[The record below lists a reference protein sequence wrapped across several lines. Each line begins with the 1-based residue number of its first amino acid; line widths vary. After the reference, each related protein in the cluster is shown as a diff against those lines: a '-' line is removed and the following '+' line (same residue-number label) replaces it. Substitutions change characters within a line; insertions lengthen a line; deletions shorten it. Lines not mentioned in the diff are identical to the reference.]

1 MNNARN
7 VASVLPP
14 SRAEKARASL
24 DRLDAY
30 RAKVQLEQNTIIAPE
45 LQAISEPTL
54 ERREPP
60 LEGLKRVATGAAFI
74 TIGVLSDAP
83 NATLERA
90 LVITVGIIAAGWGA
104 LDLHQSACNPRS
116 K

>member
-7 VASVLPP
+7 VAGLLPP

-30 RAKVQLEQNTIIAPE
+30 RAKIAAENAAATNVPMLEPE
-45 LQAISEPTL
+45 QV

-60 LEGLKRVATGAAFI
+60 LEGLKRAATGAAFLTLGI
-74 TIGVLSDAP
+74 FSDAP
-83 NATLERA
+83 NAMLERA
-90 LVITVGIIAAGWGA
+90 FVVAVGAVVTIWGA
-104 LDLHQSACNPRS
+104 WDLHRSACDSRS